1 MSKDKLKK
9 GKIIKNN
16 PPTLYQMFGTDY
28 RFVPEHLRDVLLMA
42 HDMECDAVKLL
53 PQIEEGVLEVY
64 DQYRRDERWDGW
76 QTKGGERRCLQLLLE
91 ARKRLMN
98 RMFQLTEESYRQF
111 SEINDT
117 LLDLSR
123 KTCKKMEKLYEA
135 WLKDEEKEWRND
147 CQVCG
152 RIFAEGWE
160 EREMSANGDNADG
173 TYSDYERIMAIIE
186 EVGERDLLHIE
197 FSGYPE
203 RVLPNDNCYWES
215 EVESSLLFSYGGPK
229 PYGDFV
235 MCRAFCHLYGD
246 SLYSRQDIL
255 RIKMFWADVA
265 LTHQR
270 IVTPQGKLL

>member
-1 MSKDKLKK
+1 MNNSKSNL
-9 GKIIKNN
+9 
-16 PPTLYQMFGTDY
+16 LYQMFGTDY
-28 RFVPEHLRDVLLMA
+28 RFVPEHLRDVLLAA
-42 HDMECDAVKLL
+42 HDWHCDAEKILR
-53 PQIEEGVLEVY
+53 QIEEGILEVY

-98 RMFQLTEESYRQF
+98 RMFHQTEESYRRF

-123 KTCKKMEKLYEA
+123 KTCKKIKTLYEA
-135 WLKDEEKEWRND
+135 WLKDEEEEWRND

-160 EREMSANGDNADG
+160 EAETVTGDENVDETG
-173 TYSDYERIMAIIE
+173 SDYDRMMGIIE
-186 EVGERDLLHIE
+186 EVGERDLLLIE
-197 FSGYPE
+197 FSGSPDYTLGDEWNWE
-203 RVLPNDNCYWES
+203 R
-215 EVESSLLFSYGGPK
+215 EVQSSLFFSYGGAR

-235 MCRAFCHLYGD
+235 MCRAFQHLYSE
-246 SLYSRQDIL
+246 SLYCPQDIL

>member
-1 MSKDKLKK
+1 MRDISTS
-9 GKIIKNN
+9 
-16 PPTLYQMFGTDY
+16 TLYQMFGTDY
-28 RFVPEHLRDVLLMA
+28 RFVPEHLRPTLLAA
-42 HDMECDAVKLL
+42 HDRHCNAVKMLR
-53 PQIEEGVLEVY
+53 QIEEGVLEVY

-76 QTKGGERRCLQLLLE
+76 QTRNGERRCLQLLLK

-98 RMFQLTEESYRQF
+98 RMFHQTEETFRRL

-123 KTCKKMEKLYEA
+123 MTCKKIVALYEA
-135 WLKDEEKEWRND
+135 WLKDEEEEWRND

-160 EREMSANGDNADG
+160 EKETSTGDENIDETG
-173 TYSDYERIMAIIE
+173 SDYDRMMAIIE
-186 EVGERDLLHIE
+186 EVGERDLLLIE
-197 FSGYPE
+197 FSGSPDYTLGDE
-203 RVLPNDNCYWES
+203 WNWKYEMQ
-215 EVESSLLFSYGGPK
+215 SSFLFSYGGAK

-235 MCRAFCHLYGD
+235 MCRAFQHLFSE
-246 SLYSRQDIL
+246 SLYSHQDIL

>member
-1 MSKDKLKK
+1 MLFPS
-9 GKIIKNN
+9 
-16 PPTLYQMFGTDY
+16 PHSLYQMFGTDY
-28 RFVPEHLRDVLLMA
+28 RFVPEHLRDVLLA
-42 HDMECDAVKLL
+42 AYDRHCDAVKVLQ
-53 PQIEEGVLEVY
+53 QIEEGVLEVY
-64 DQYRRDERWDGW
+64 DQYRRNERWDGW
-76 QTKGGERRCLQLLLE
+76 QTKGSERRCLQLLLG

-98 RMFQLTEESYRQF
+98 RMFHQTEETYRRF

-123 KTCKKMEKLYEA
+123 KTCKKIVALYEA
-135 WLKDEEKEWRND
+135 WLKDEEEEWRND

-152 RIFAEGWE
+152 RIIAEGWE
-160 EREMSANGDNADG
+160 EKETTTGEENADETG
-173 TYSDYERIMAIIE
+173 SDYDRMISIIE

-197 FSGYPE
+197 FSGNPDYTLGDEWNWE
-203 RVLPNDNCYWES
+203 R
-215 EVESSLLFSYGGPK
+215 EVDSSLLFSFGGAK

-235 MCRAFCHLYGD
+235 MCRAFQHLYSE
-246 SLYSRQDIL
+246 SLYSCQDIL

>member
-1 MSKDKLKK
+1 MILGTS
-9 GKIIKNN
+9 
-16 PPTLYQMFGTDY
+16 TFYQMFGTDY
-28 RFVPEHLRDVLLMA
+28 RFVPEHLRDVLLAA
-42 HDMECDAVKLL
+42 HDWHCDAEKILR
-53 PQIEEGVLEVY
+53 QIEEGILEVY

-98 RMFQLTEESYRQF
+98 RMFHQTEESYRRF

-123 KTCKKMEKLYEA
+123 KTCKKIKTLYEA
-135 WLKDEEKEWRND
+135 WLKDEEEEWRND

-160 EREMSANGDNADG
+160 EAEASIDDKKADETG
-173 TYSDYERIMAIIE
+173 SDYDRMMAIIE
-186 EVGERDLLHIE
+186 EVDERDLLHIE
-197 FSGYPE
+197 FSGSPDYTLGDEWNWE
-203 RVLPNDNCYWES
+203 R
-215 EVESSLLFSYGGPK
+215 EVQSSLLFSYGVAR

-235 MCRAFCHLYGD
+235 MCCAFQHLYSE
-246 SLYSRQDIL
+246 SLYCPQDIL